1 MNFVYYSQID
11 NRWKNHPYPS
21 PTLPNATIGS
31 GGCGATSAAMV
42 VSMLKEIITPDKMGD
57 IFVKDGIRVV
67 GGTSNKAFD
76 SYLTDKYGLKV
87 QKKWKIAEAKECL
100 ENGGIVVARCL
111 GSMGKLFTTTGHFI
125 VLVGFKNNEF
135 EVFDPYLYSGKFN
148 LSYRAGKARI
158 EGTSV
163 FVTFENMKE
172 YGGYNELWCFEGTG
186 IDTNIDTSIPETK
199 QPEQNIPNTVG
210 QTKKFARNTYMYSN
224 PDLTGIRYD
233 YLKNTSVKILE
244 NVSATVDKIYV
255 PATGRTAYVDNSVYT
270 NASNSTSSNSY
281 RVMTVVARSGLNVR
295 AGAGTGYKRVTCYA
309 YGTKVKVYSISN
321 GWAKGTKGWLYAK
334 YLK

>member
-1 MNFVYYSQID
+1 
-11 NRWKNHPYPS
+11 
-21 PTLPNATIGS
+21 
-31 GGCGATSAAMV
+31 MV

-148 LSYRAGKARI
+148 LSYRTGKARI

-172 YGGYNELWCFEGTG
+172 YGGYNELWCYEGTG
-186 IDTNIDTSIPETK
+186 IDTNIDTNIPETK
-199 QPEQNIPNTVG
+199 QPEQRVPNTVG
-210 QTKKFARNTYMYSN
+210 QTRKFASNCNLWSN
-224 PDLTGIRYD
+224 PDLTGIRYN

-255 PATGRTAYVDNSVYT
+255 PATGRTAYVNTSVYT
-270 NASNSTSSNSY
+270 TGNSSSNSNSY
-281 RVMTVVARSGLNVR
+281 RVMTIIAKSGLNVR
-295 AGAGTGYKRVTCYA
+295 SAPNTSSKIVTAYA
-309 YGTKVKVYSISN
+309 YKTKVRVYSISN
-321 GWAKGTKGWLYAK
+321 GWARGEKGYMYAK